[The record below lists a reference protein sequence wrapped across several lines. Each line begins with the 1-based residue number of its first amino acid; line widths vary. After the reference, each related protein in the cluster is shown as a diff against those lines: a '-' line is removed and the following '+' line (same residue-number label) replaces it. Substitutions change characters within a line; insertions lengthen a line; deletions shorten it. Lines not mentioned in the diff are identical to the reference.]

1 MFGYQVVLLPLTRGL
16 GGLLELL
23 LPLLRGGPLHD
34 GDWAAVEQ
42 DGGTV
47 KIGACDVRMGIHPR
61 PVPIVMEI
69 LPSIKTRYI
78 GHVIVVG

>member
-1 MFGYQVVLLPLTRGL
+1 MTLTRGL

-34 GDWAAVEQ
+34 GDRTAVEQ
-42 DGGTV
+42 DGGTA
-47 KIGACDVRMGIHPR
+47 KISASDVRMGIYPR

-69 LPSIKTRYI
+69 LPSIKTRHI
-78 GHVIVVG
+78 RHVIVIG